1 MNDSG
6 NHAVYM
12 ECKEYLEKEI
22 EENYANFRLDTA
34 AVLDAVEKKFGEENV
49 RYILANTV
57 QKKGA
62 YDKRLQARNVEW
74 AKAISI
80 TSSAAPEGVDR
91 SPYFVIDSV
100 NTGLVD
106 LVVTAFQARHGKGG
120 EKA

>member
-6 NHAVYM
+6 NHAVYV

-80 TSSAAPEGVDR
+80 TWSAAPEGVDR

-106 LVVTAFQARHGKGG
+106 LVVTAFRARHRKGG